1 MGLQIFGSISLFNQS
16 SAHQCS
22 RFEILYTFEHI
33 EINKKITAL
42 DHMNQPTFT
51 NTSN

>member
-1 MGLQIFGSISLFNQS
+1 MGLQIFGSISLFNES
-16 SAHQCS
+16 SAHQFGIS
-22 RFEILYTFEHI
+22 YTFEHI
-33 EINKKITAL
+33 EINIKITAL